1 MTAPLIFDIKRATT
15 ADGPGLRTA
24 VFFKGCN
31 LRCTW
36 CHNPEGQR
44 AAAELA
50 VFREKCIGCGACRT
64 ACATPEVCSA
74 CGACTACCPT
84 EARRLYGRA
93 YGTDELLDVI
103 AADQIYYDATGGG
116 VTFSGG
122 ECMLYPAFLAE
133 MAGKCREKGI
143 SVAIDTAGHVPFASF
158 EAVLPYT
165 DLFLYD
171 IKCLDPEL
179 HRRGTGVDN
188 RLILSNLQQL
198 QARGKQVLVRIP
210 VIPDFN
216 DGAELARIKEYC
228 ERHALTYETLPYHA
242 MGESKA
248 RALSHRT

>member
-31 LRCTW
+31 LRCYW
-36 CHNPEGQR
+36 CHNPEGVSPS
-44 AAAELA
+44 AELA
-50 VFREKCIGCGACRT
+50 VFGERCIGCGACRT
-64 ACATPEVCSA
+64 VCAAPEACSA
-74 CGACTACCPT
+74 CGACAACCPT
-84 EARRLYGRA
+84 EARRLYGRT

-122 ECMLYPAFLAE
+122 ECMLYPEFLAE
-133 MAGKCREKGI
+133 MARKCREKGI
-143 SVAIDTAGHVPFASF
+143 SVAVDTAGHVPFTSF
-158 EAVLPYT
+158 ESVLPYT

-188 RLILSNLQQL
+188 RLILENLQRL
-198 QARGKQVLVRIP
+198 LARGKRVLVRIP

-216 DGAELARIKEYC
+216 DGAELTRVREYC
-228 ERHALTYETLPYHA
+228 QRHDLTYEMLPYHA

-248 RALSHRT
+248 QALLPRA